1 MINSHSSRLFPP
13 TIRERVSAT
22 GEPRRLPSARSKWVI
37 SPPSRSLLFAL
48 ALLAIHSITAAA
60 DRPNILWLVSEDNTT
75 LLGCYGDPL
84 ARTPAL
90 DKLARGGVLFERCF
104 AQPVCA
110 PSRFTL
116 ITGTFSASS
125 GPAQHMR
132 AQGKTPPWLKAF
144 PALLRE
150 AGYYTVNNA
159 KTDYNA
165 PLDLRQTWNESN
177 HQAHYRNRPDAKQ
190 PFFSV
195 FNHEVT
201 HEGCLFP
208 ENDIPLDFAP
218 TDPAKIRVPPY
229 QPDTP
234 EIRADWARYYD
245 HLALMDAQIAAKL
258 KELDQAGLAD
268 DTIVFY
274 YADNGGVLPRSKS
287 FLQRSGTHVPLI
299 VYFPPKWR
307 HLAPT
312 PPGSRLAQPV
322 SFVDFAPTVLSLAG
336 VKIPAYLPG
345 RAFAGPRAATNE
357 FVFCTRDRM
366 DERYDMVRSVMDSRW
381 LYIRNFR
388 PDLPYVQPFDYR
400 FKARGYQSWARVAR
414 EGKLTPVTSQFWGEK
429 PAEELYELANDP
441 DNVKNLAADPAQAA
455 VLARMRAAL
464 KAHTL
469 EIVDNGFLPEGSAA
483 EGYEASRQP
492 GAFPVERVY
501 VLALLASARDAA
513 NVSEFIAS
521 LDDPNEAIRWWAAQ
535 GCAMLREKA
544 LPAETALRRRL
555 EDSSGAVQVAAA
567 EALARMG
574 RTDVALAALER
585 QLAGT
590 DNPAF
595 ALQAA
600 NVLDRLGELARPALP
615 AMKRMLVRTP
625 DASAVSQAAKPNG
638 SLSAEW
644 EEWPAVDEKSRMEDS
659 IRRITDHAVR
669 VLEGRTPALVYPA
682 GATSK
687 PSAST
692 AQSPAESHSRR

>member
-1 MINSHSSRLFPP
+1 MINPHFSRLLPP
-13 TIRERVSAT
+13 TIRQIVSGT
-22 GEPRRLPSARSKWVI
+22 GEPRGLLSARSELVI
-37 SPPSRSLLFAL
+37 SPLSRTLLFTL
-48 ALLAIHSITAAA
+48 ALVAIHSVVSAA
-60 DRPNILWLVSEDNTT
+60 DRPNILWLVSEDNAT

-84 ARTPAL
+84 ARTPML
-90 DKLARGGVLFERCF
+90 DKLAREGVLFERCF

-116 ITGTFSASS
+116 ITGTFAASS

-132 AQGKTPPWLKAF
+132 AQGKMPPWLKAF

-165 PLDLRQTWNESN
+165 PIDLRQTWNQSN
-177 HQAHYRNRPDAKQ
+177 PNAHYRNRPDAKQ

-195 FNHEVT
+195 FNHEIT
-201 HEGCLFP
+201 HESCLFP
-208 ENDIPLDFAP
+208 EKDIPLDFEP
-218 TDPAKIRVPPY
+218 TDPARVRVPPY

-258 KELDQAGLAD
+258 KDLDQSGLAD

-307 HLAPT
+307 RLAPA
-312 PPGSRLAQPV
+312 PPGSRLTQPV

-336 VKIPAYLPG
+336 VNIPDFLPG
-345 RAFAGPRAATNE
+345 RPFAGSRVATNQ

-366 DERYDMVRSVMDSRW
+366 DERYDMARSVMDSRW

-400 FKARGYQSWARVAR
+400 FKARGYRSWASVAR
-414 EGKLTPVTSQFWGEK
+414 EGKLTPATAQFWGEK
-429 PAEELYELANDP
+429 PAEELYDLANDP
-441 DNVKNLAADPAQAA
+441 DNVKNLAAAPAQQAT
-455 VLARMRAAL
+455 LARLRKAL

-483 EGYEASRQP
+483 EGYEASRRP

-501 VLALLASARDAA
+501 ALAVLASTRDVA
-513 NVSEFIAS
+513 NVSGFIAA

-535 GCAMLREKA
+535 GCAILREKA
-544 LPAETALRRRL
+544 PSAETALRRRL
-555 EDSSGAVQVAAA
+555 GDSSGAVQVAAA

-574 RTDVALAALER
+574 RADLALAALEG
-585 QLAGT
+585 QLTRT

-615 AMKRMLVRTP
+615 AMKRMLARKPNVG
-625 DASAVSQAAKPNG
+625 AVSQAAKPNG
-638 SLSAEW
+638 SLSSEW
-644 EEWPAVDEKSRMEDS
+644 EQRLAVEERSRMEDS

-669 VLEGRTPALVYPA
+669 VLEGRTPALVYP
-682 GATSK
+682 GEATAR
-687 PSAST
+687 PSPST
-692 AQSPAESHSRR
+692 AKPP